1 MLVHCNRPIAGQ
13 EMLMD
18 RIRFVTQG
26 DQRILLLD
34 FTNCTAQEVSAIADQ
49 APAIVAQE
57 PSGSVLVVA
66 DFSGAEFSRNAVEH
80 IKFATVFDRAYI
92 KRAAWVLTGNLPKAL
107 YDAVRH
113 FSAREFP
120 VFATREEALNYL
132 VS

>member
-1 MLVHCNRPIAGQ
+1 MLVHCNPPTAGQ
-13 EMLMD
+13 ETHMD

-92 KRAAWVLTGNLPKAL
+92 KSCLLYTSDAA
-107 YDAVRH
+107 D
-113 FSAREFP
+113 
-120 VFATREEALNYL
+120 EEDSVDLGGRRI
-132 VS
+132 

>member
-1 MLVHCNRPIAGQ
+1 
-13 EMLMD
+13 MD

-49 APAIVAQE
+49 APAIEAQE

-107 YDAVRH
+107 YDACASSQSKTHQEQCILKSSLTSGSNLSV
-113 FSAREFP
+113 
-120 VFATREEALNYL
+120 ALNGQTRGTP
-132 VS
+132 S

>member
-1 MLVHCNRPIAGQ
+1 
-13 EMLMD
+13 MD

-80 IKFATVFDRAYI
+80 IKIATVFDRCGAQVFRPTPELI
-92 KRAAWVLTGNLPKAL
+92 ENAACPACQS
-107 YDAVRH
+107 
-113 FSAREFP
+113 SARCM
-120 VFATREEALNYL
+120 AI
-132 VS
+132 

>member
-1 MLVHCNRPIAGQ
+1 MLVHCNRPTAGQ
-13 EMLMD
+13 ETLMD

-66 DFSGAEFSRNAVEH
+66 DFRGAEFSRNATRCW
-80 IKFATVFDRAYI
+80 AW
-92 KRAAWVLTGNLPKAL
+92 RAAWFPWPSPNSCWACGSASCASPK
-107 YDAVRH
+107 
-113 FSAREFP
+113 
-120 VFATREEALNYL
+120 TR
-132 VS
+132 

>member
-1 MLVHCNRPIAGQ
+1 
-13 EMLMD
+13 MD

-80 IKFATVFDRAYI
+80 IKFATVFDRVYI
-92 KRAAWVLTGNLPKAL
+92 KRAAWVLTGNLPKAVKPAGRISNDKRL
-107 YDAVRH
+107 SIQD
-113 FSAREFP
+113 P
-120 VFATREEALNYL
+120 VSRLADSQGTSPVL
-132 VS
+132 

>member
-1 MLVHCNRPIAGQ
+1 
-13 EMLMD
+13 MD

-92 KRAAWVLTGNLPKAL
+92 KRAAWVFGESG
-107 YDAVRH
+107 R
-113 FSAREFP
+113 R
-120 VFATREEALNYL
+120 
-132 VS
+132 

>member
-1 MLVHCNRPIAGQ
+1 MLVHCNRPTAGQ
-13 EMLMD
+13 ETLVD

-49 APAIVAQE
+49 APAIVARE

-66 DFSGAEFSRNAVEH
+66 DFSGAELSRNAVEH
-80 IKFATVFDRAYI
+80 IKIATAFDRAYI

-113 FSAREFP
+113 FSTREFP